1 MKQKEEAFA
10 RGICFKK
17 IFWLFMIGCVFGCV
31 FEMVNHFIH
40 YGDWVSRRGLIYGP
54 LNPVYG
60 LGLVFFVIFLSI
72 IKNPALIFLGGMLLG
87 GGCEYL
93 CSLVQEK
100 VFGTL
105 SWDYSH
111 QLFNIG
117 GRTSLKYMI
126 VWGVLA
132 LLVMRIVYPFLS
144 NLIEK
149 MPVKT
154 GNILTA
160 ILIVFMVAN
169 IIISVTAC
177 LRQSERAK
185 GMEPSNKVEV
195 FLDKHYPDKRLNTIF
210 QNAKRQK

>member
-1 MKQKEEAFA
+1 MKKKEEAFA

-31 FEMVNHFIH
+31 FEMVNHFVH

-60 LGLVFFVIFLSI
+60 LGLVFFVIFLSK

>member
-1 MKQKEEAFA
+1 MKQKEETFA
-10 RGICFKK
+10 KGICFKK
-17 IFWLFMIGCVFGCV
+17 IFWLFMVGCVFGCV

-60 LGLVFFVIFLSI
+60 LGLVFFVIFLSK

-132 LLVMRIVYPFLS
+132 LVVMKIVYPFLS

-154 GNILTA
+154 GNILTI

-177 LRQSERAK
+177 LRQSERAS
-185 GMEPSNKVEV
+185 GMAPSNKVEL
-195 FLDKHYPDKRLNTIF
+195 FLDKHYPDKRLNNIF

>member
-1 MKQKEEAFA
+1 MKQKEETFA
-10 RGICFKK
+10 KGICFKK
-17 IFWLFMIGCVFGCV
+17 IFWLFMVGCVFGCV

-60 LGLVFFVIFLSI
+60 LGLVFFVIFLSK

-117 GRTSLKYMI
+117 GRTSLKYMLI
-126 VWGVLA
+126 WGVLA
-132 LLVMRIVYPFLS
+132 LVVMKIVYPFLS

-154 GNILTA
+154 GNILTI

-169 IIISVTAC
+169 IITSVTAC

>member
-1 MKQKEEAFA
+1 M
-10 RGICFKK
+10 
-17 IFWLFMIGCVFGCV
+17 
-31 FEMVNHFIH
+31 
-40 YGDWVSRRGLIYGP
+40 
-54 LNPVYG
+54 YG
-60 LGLVFFVIFLSI
+60 LGLVFFVIFLSK
-72 IKNPALIFLGGMLLG
+72 IKNPGLIFLGGMLLG
-87 GGCEYL
+87 GGYEYL

-117 GRTSLKYMI
+117 GRTSLKYMLI
-126 VWGVLA
+126 WGVLA
-132 LLVMRIVYPFLS
+132 LVIMRIVYPFLS

-160 ILIVFMVAN
+160 ILIVFMVAD
-169 IIISVTAC
+169 IIISVAAC

-195 FLDKHYPDKRLNTIF
+195 FLDRHYPDKRLNTIF
-210 QNAKRQK
+210 QNAKR

>member
-1 MKQKEEAFA
+1 MNQKEGTFA
-10 RGICFKK
+10 KGICFKK
-17 IFWLFMIGCVFGCV
+17 IFWLFMVGCVFGCV

-60 LGLVFFVIFLSI
+60 LGLVFFVIFLSK

-117 GRTSLKYMI
+117 GRTSLKYMLI
-126 VWGVLA
+126 WGVLA
-132 LLVMRIVYPFLS
+132 LVVMKIVYPFLS

-154 GNILTA
+154 GNILTI

-177 LRQSERAK
+177 LRQSERAS
-185 GMEPSNKVEV
+185 GMAPSNKVEL

>member
-1 MKQKEEAFA
+1 MKQKEGTFA
-10 RGICFKK
+10 KGVCFKK

-40 YGDWVSRRGLIYGP
+40 YGNWVSRRGLIYGP

-60 LGLVFFVIFLSI
+60 LGLVFFVIFLSK
-72 IKNPALIFLGGMLLG
+72 IKNPGLIFLGGMLLG

-93 CSLVQEK
+93 CSLIQEK
-100 VFGTL
+100 VFGTI

-117 GRTSLKYMI
+117 GRTSLKYMLI
-126 VWGVLA
+126 WGILA
-132 LLVMRIVYPFLS
+132 LLVMKVVYPALS

-154 GNILTA
+154 GNILTV
-160 ILIVFMVAN
+160 ILIVFMIAD
-169 IIISVTAC
+169 IIISVVAC
-177 LRQSERAK
+177 LRQSERAEEK
-185 GMEPSNKVEV
+185 EPSNQVEV
-195 FLDKHYPDKRLNTIF
+195 FLDKHFPDNKLNKIF
-210 QNAKRQK
+210 ENHVRTQ

>member
-60 LGLVFFVIFLSI
+60 LGLVFFVIFLSK

-117 GRTSLKYMI
+117 GRTSLKYMFI
-126 VWGVLA
+126 WGVLA

>member
-40 YGDWVSRRGLIYGP
+40 YGGWVSRRGLIYGP

-60 LGLVFFVIFLSI
+60 LGLVFFVIFLSK
-72 IKNPALIFLGGMLLG
+72 IKNPGLIFLGGMLLG

-93 CSLVQEK
+93 CSLIQEK
-100 VFGTL
+100 VFGTI

-117 GRTSLKYMI
+117 GRTSLKYMLI
-126 VWGVLA
+126 WGILA
-132 LLVMRIVYPFLS
+132 LLVMKVVYPALS

-154 GNILTA
+154 GNILTV
-160 ILIVFMVAN
+160 ILIVFMIAD
-169 IIISVTAC
+169 IIISVVAC
-177 LRQSERAK
+177 LRQSERAEGK
-185 GMEPSNKVEV
+185 EPNNQVEV
-195 FLDKHYPDKRLNTIF
+195 FLDKHFPDNKLNKIF
-210 QNAKRQK
+210 ENHVRTQ

>member
-1 MKQKEEAFA
+1 MKQKEETFA
-10 RGICFKK
+10 KGICFKK
-17 IFWLFMIGCVFGCV
+17 IFWLFMVGCVFGCV

-40 YGDWVSRRGLIYGP
+40 YGDCVSRRGLIYGP

-60 LGLVFFVIFLSI
+60 LGLVFFVIFLSK

-117 GRTSLKYMI
+117 GRTSLKYMLI
-126 VWGVLA
+126 WGGLA
-132 LLVMRIVYPFLS
+132 LVVMKIVYPFLS

-154 GNILTA
+154 GNILTI

-177 LRQSERAK
+177 LRQSERAS
-185 GMEPSNKVEV
+185 GMAPSNKVEL

>member
-1 MKQKEEAFA
+1 MKKKEEAFA

-60 LGLVFFVIFLSI
+60 LGLVFFVIFLSK

-93 CSLVQEK
+93 CSLVQER

>member
-1 MKQKEEAFA
+1 MKQKEETFA
-10 RGICFKK
+10 KGICFKK
-17 IFWLFMIGCVFGCV
+17 IFWLFMVGCVFGCV

-40 YGDWVSRRGLIYGP
+40 YGDCVSRRGLIYGP

-60 LGLVFFVIFLSI
+60 LGLVFFVIFLSK

-117 GRTSLKYMI
+117 GRTSLKYMLI
-126 VWGVLA
+126 WGVLA
-132 LLVMRIVYPFLS
+132 LVVMKVVYPFLS

-154 GNILTA
+154 GNILTI

-177 LRQSERAK
+177 LRQSERAS
-185 GMEPSNKVEV
+185 GMAPSNKVEL

>member
-60 LGLVFFVIFLSI
+60 LGLVFFVIFLSK

-117 GRTSLKYMI
+117 GRTSLKYMLI
-126 VWGVLA
+126 WGVLA
-132 LLVMRIVYPFLS
+132 LVVMKIVYPFLS

-154 GNILTA
+154 GNILTI

>member
-1 MKQKEEAFA
+1 MKQKEETFA
-10 RGICFKK
+10 KGVCFKK

-40 YGDWVSRRGLIYGP
+40 YGDWVSRSGLIYGP

-60 LGLVFFVIFLSI
+60 LGLVFFVIFLSK
-72 IKNPALIFLGGMLLG
+72 IKNPGLIFLGGMLLG

-93 CSLVQEK
+93 CSLIQEK
-100 VFGTL
+100 VFGTI

-117 GRTSLKYMI
+117 GRTSLKYMLI
-126 VWGVLA
+126 WGVLA
-132 LLVMRIVYPFLS
+132 LLVMKVVYPALS

-154 GNILTA
+154 GNILTV
-160 ILIVFMVAN
+160 ILIVFMIAD
-169 IIISVTAC
+169 IIISVVAC
-177 LRQSERAK
+177 LRQSERAEGK
-185 GMEPSNKVEV
+185 EPSNQVEV
-195 FLDKHYPDKRLNTIF
+195 FLDKHYPDNKLNKIF
-210 QNAKRQK
+210 ENHVRTQ

>member
-60 LGLVFFVIFLSI
+60 LGLVFFVIFLSK

-132 LLVMRIVYPFLS
+132 LVVMKIVYPFLS

>member
-60 LGLVFFVIFLSI
+60 LGLVFFVIFLSK

-117 GRTSLKYMI
+117 GRTSLKYMLI
-126 VWGVLA
+126 WGVLA
-132 LLVMRIVYPFLS
+132 LVIMRIVYPFLS

-160 ILIVFMVAN
+160 ILIVFMVAD
-169 IIISVTAC
+169 IIISVAAC

>member
-60 LGLVFFVIFLSI
+60 LGLVFFVIFLSK

-185 GMEPSNKVEV
+185 GMEPSDKVEV

>member
-1 MKQKEEAFA
+1 MKQKDEAFA

-60 LGLVFFVIFLSI
+60 LGLVFFVIFLSK

>member
-1 MKQKEEAFA
+1 MKQKEGTFA
-10 RGICFKK
+10 KGVCFKK

-40 YGDWVSRRGLIYGP
+40 YGNWVSRRGLIYGP

-60 LGLVFFVIFLSI
+60 LGLVFFVIFLSK
-72 IKNPALIFLGGMLLG
+72 IKNPGLIFLGGMLLG

-93 CSLVQEK
+93 CSLIQEK
-100 VFGTL
+100 VFGTI

-117 GRTSLKYMI
+117 GRTSLKYMLI
-126 VWGVLA
+126 WGILA
-132 LLVMRIVYPFLS
+132 LLVMKVVYPALS

-154 GNILTA
+154 GNILTV
-160 ILIVFMVAN
+160 ILIVFMIAD
-169 IIISVTAC
+169 IIISVVAC
-177 LRQSERAK
+177 LRQSERAEGK
-185 GMEPSNKVEV
+185 EPNNQVEV
-195 FLDKHYPDKRLNTIF
+195 FLDKHFPDNKLNKIF
-210 QNAKRQK
+210 ENYVRTQ

>member
-1 MKQKEEAFA
+1 MKQKEETFA
-10 RGICFKK
+10 KGICFKK
-17 IFWLFMIGCVFGCV
+17 IFWLFMVGCVFGCV

-60 LGLVFFVIFLSI
+60 LGLVFFVIFLSK

-117 GRTSLKYMI
+117 GRTSLKYMLI
-126 VWGVLA
+126 WGVLA
-132 LLVMRIVYPFLS
+132 LVVMRIVYPFLS

-154 GNILTA
+154 GNILTI

-177 LRQSERAK
+177 LRQSERAS
-185 GMEPSNKVEV
+185 GMAPSNKVEL

>member
-31 FEMVNHFIH
+31 FEMVNHFIY

-60 LGLVFFVIFLSI
+60 LGLVFFVIFLSK

>member
-31 FEMVNHFIH
+31 FEMVNHFIY

-60 LGLVFFVIFLSI
+60 LGLVFFVIFLSK
-72 IKNPALIFLGGMLLG
+72 IKNPGLIFLGGMLLG

-93 CSLVQEK
+93 CSLIQEK
-100 VFGTL
+100 VFGTI

-117 GRTSLKYMI
+117 GRTSLKYMLI
-126 VWGVLA
+126 WGVLA
-132 LLVMRIVYPFLS
+132 LLVMKVVYPALS

-154 GNILTA
+154 GNILTV
-160 ILIVFMVAN
+160 ILIVFMIAD
-169 IIISVTAC
+169 IIISVVAC
-177 LRQSERAK
+177 LRQSERAEGK
-185 GMEPSNKVEV
+185 EPSNQVEV
-195 FLDKHYPDKRLNTIF
+195 FLDKHYPDNKLNKIF
-210 QNAKRQK
+210 ENHVRTQ

>member
-1 MKQKEEAFA
+1 MKQKEGTFA
-10 RGICFKK
+10 KGICFKK
-17 IFWLFMIGCVFGCV
+17 IFWLFMVGCVFGCV
-31 FEMVNHFIH
+31 FEMVNHFIR

-60 LGLVFFVIFLSI
+60 LGLVFFVIFLSK

-117 GRTSLKYMI
+117 GRTSLKYMLI
-126 VWGVLA
+126 WGVLA
-132 LLVMRIVYPFLS
+132 LVVMKIVYPFLS

-149 MPVKT
+149 IPVKT
-154 GNILTA
+154 GNILTI

-177 LRQSERAK
+177 LRQSERAS
-185 GMEPSNKVEV
+185 GMAPSNKVEL

>member
-31 FEMVNHFIH
+31 FEMVNHFIY

-60 LGLVFFVIFLSI
+60 LGLVFFVIFLSK

-195 FLDKHYPDKRLNTIF
+195 FLDKHYSDKRLNTIF

>member
-1 MKQKEEAFA
+1 MKQKEETFA
-10 RGICFKK
+10 KGICFKK
-17 IFWLFMIGCVFGCV
+17 IFWLFMVGCVFGCV

-60 LGLVFFVIFLSI
+60 LGLVFFVIFLSK

-117 GRTSLKYMI
+117 GRTSLKYMLI
-126 VWGVLA
+126 WGVLA
-132 LLVMRIVYPFLS
+132 LVVMKIVYPFLS

-154 GNILTA
+154 GNILTI

-177 LRQSERAK
+177 LRQSERAS
-185 GMEPSNKVEV
+185 GMAPSNKVEL